1 MECSGLWHRALGE
14 GGIMAVAA
22 GIGKSIPYILVHS
35 DREIRRLRHQAGI
48 VDPIT
53 RRILTFAGICPG
65 MRVLDVGCGGGDVSL
80 LIADLVGP
88 AGEVVGVDR
97 AAAALAAAE
106 RKVADRG
113 TGNIS
118 FREGDPGALRFEKPF
133 DAAVGRYV
141 LMFQADPAALLRDA
155 ARHVRPGGI
164 VAFHEPDWT
173 GARSHPPSR
182 DYDQSCGWIIET
194 FERTGIETH
203 MGVKLDGVFRAAG
216 LPAPTLHLESVIGGG
231 TGGRDWAHQTS
242 ELLVTMLSEVISCG
256 VAPEGVIDT
265 DAIEAGMVR
274 DIEAGTVILGRS
286 EIGAW
291 SRTGLS

>member
-1 MECSGLWHRALGE
+1 
-14 GGIMAVAA
+14 MAVAVSST
-22 GIGKSIPYILVHS
+22 GDSVPYILVHS
-35 DREIRRLRHQAGI
+35 DRELRRLRHQADI

-53 RRILTFAGICPG
+53 RRILTLAGISPG

-80 LIADLVGP
+80 LIAELVGP
-88 AGEVVGVDR
+88 AGAVVGVDR
-97 AAAALAAAE
+97 VAVALAAAE

-113 TGNIS
+113 LGNIS

-141 LMFQADPAALLRDA
+141 LMFQADPASLLRDA

-182 DYDQSCGWIIET
+182 DYDQTCGWIIET

-203 MGVKLDGVFRAAG
+203 MGVKLDAAFRAAG
-216 LPAPTLHLESVIGGG
+216 LPSPAMHLESVIGGG
-231 TGGRDWAHQTS
+231 AGGRDWAHQTA
-242 ELLVTMLSEVISCG
+242 ELLVTMLPEVVNRG
-256 VAPEGVIDT
+256 VAPAGSIDT
-265 DAIEAGMVR
+265 DAIEAGIMR
-274 DIEAGTVILGRS
+274 DIEAGVVILGRS

-291 SRTGLS
+291 ARTGLS